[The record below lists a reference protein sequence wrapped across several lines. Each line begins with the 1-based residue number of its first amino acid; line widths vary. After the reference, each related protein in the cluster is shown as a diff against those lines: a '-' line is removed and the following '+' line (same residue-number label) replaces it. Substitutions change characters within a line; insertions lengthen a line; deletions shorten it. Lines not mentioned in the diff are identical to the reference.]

1 MYAIITNISFGPD
14 GEIVRGGNMERNRIF
29 GLFESQEDAR
39 AVADFLD
46 RLWLE
51 AVREWDEV
59 SENWKPL
66 TEAQADAR
74 PVVRHLQPWETD
86 LSAWKETFGIAT
98 NVYFTD
104 VERVACDFNAS
115 PFHVIALFQS
125 EHDAK
130 AVASYIDRLWME
142 EAERWSFKSRQP
154 LTDAQAD
161 ARPSVLRIGSE
172 EMPEW
177 V

>member
-1 MYAIITNISFGPD
+1 MYAIVTNIQFGP
-14 GEIVRGGNMERNRIF
+14 GAQIVRGGNMDPPRIF

-39 AVADFLD
+39 AVADYLD

-51 AVREWDEV
+51 AVREWDEAY
-59 SENWKPL
+59 ENCP
-66 TEAQADAR
+66 R
-74 PVVRHLQPWETD
+74 PVVRHFNPCELD
-86 LSAWKETFGIAT
+86 LSSWNETFGIAT